1 MGIFNIASFIF
12 MISKMSTSAST
23 FVVQSCFGACT
34 FQAFFCSV
42 FFWFGGVSCFQ
53 RCLSLSPECKLTLGM
68 CVRTDLG
75 KLGLILLINLLAGE
89 GMKSLL
95 CCEYRPQLFHC
106 WLHTPWLSAVI
117 YQYLTVGVLFPS
129 HYFYSVLHTH
139 LQEATSQISHK
150 IKFSVF
156 SAV

>member
-1 MGIFNIASFIF
+1 MGVFNTASFIF
-12 MISKMSTSAST
+12 MISKTSASAST

-34 FQAFFCSV
+34 LQAFFCSV
-42 FFWFGGVSCFQ
+42 FLVWWGELLLEV
-53 RCLSLSPECKLTLGM
+53 LSLSPECKLTLDM
-68 CVRTDLG
+68 CVRRTDLG

-89 GMKSLL
+89 GMKSVL
-95 CCEYRPQLFHC
+95 CCEYTPQLFHC
-106 WLHTPWLSAVI
+106 WLHIPWLSAVI
-117 YQYLTVGVLFPS
+117 YQCLTVAVLLPS

-156 SAV
+156 AAV